1 MIIGQIAN
9 STSIDQ
15 IVVLGIVLQNG
26 NNGVLCYSANSILY
40 NPELFEYFQN
50 YYGLYVDY
58 SAENSTAYLC
68 YNVNSGENYPDF
80 VDISFVWEPLS
91 AALTYYSE
99 GKQEELLASLRTLA
113 QQIVT
118 FDASL
123 VTDDSSQFFELVVGA
138 YFIYTLG
145 CVLTEALTL
154 QYKASFLA
162 TSPAFANYVQGLGL
176 LIEDVQHQEVP
187 VVSESEIVEEDAVQQ
202 SSDEA
207 PAVELSSDESLVTE
221 QSVIDKEP
229 VTEIASEH
237 LQASEPLPDVEQES
251 VLEQAQEEAES
262 SIEAIDPIS
271 LMTQPQINPLDSESQ
286 QESVSEPVQEEFQPE
301 SSQAQQEPQFESQT
315 ENAAQQIYA
324 FEKESEENTSSIQ
337 SEQSFSSEPVVGDE
351 DSEES
356 DSEES
361 DDDSE
366 SVEDILAD
374 AGTTDFQ
381 LHTFTQETCKDAF
394 FFTLPMLQDLQAKDV
409 EFARFVPDIE
419 QVCHPYFVSQNAE
432 EVIVERINFTPEY
445 RRNKPV
451 NLPMPEVEGADKNN
465 TFEIYENEQKF
476 FQFLQMW
483 MRKITIEAKGMQEFD
498 CKNPHHVLVI
508 IAEQYLECLL
518 RHLYSW
524 HWRHIRYVPDY
535 TLTYEE
541 ITKKLDLK
549 RISEDMVVPEC
560 WYYYKEDN
568 PIISVKDAL
577 AENVNLSM
585 DDVVIPN
592 FTSNLVDYV
601 RSAAAMVGN
610 IAYAEAIIQLG
621 RWGERKPTKI
631 LIDGYSKSFVLA
643 TGTSQVEIMDKGSYV
658 SALGSKKYLAVYAS
672 SFKSDFHDVD
682 FYKDRGLVRAR
693 HFTVPSV
700 VYLQEPFVA
709 KESEDKKFTVDYAI
723 GILDFICRLYSD
735 DNPFSNVEIDSE
747 GAIVVTDSFDV
758 SKEYPVERLVDN
770 LSNAKSGAVTNWC
783 LESDQLAYLKLVLGL
798 PNTFNII
805 SIMEQCFGFGKG
817 QTEAEYA
824 NLKFSTGDEF
834 AANTNIMQGA
844 TILAAALNVYM
855 SMVDIF
861 IEVST
866 RRINKELKTISEI
879 LNGFRDAMLKFD
891 YKGENGFLS
900 DSVESKKYS
909 FRQVVFAKYPALAE
923 KFGDSVSAEPFAQDS
938 VSVSEP
944 VPPFVPVT
952 EPFTPASKPAIES
965 FVSDSVSS
973 TQVVASDVPV
983 NPTAY
988 VPMDMASVIDSGTT
1002 AQEPA
1007 IEEIKVPVSDNPATV
1022 PVAEPS
1028 IPVESQASAL
1038 AQSSAQEPVM
1048 VAEPPAATIVE
1059 PQTPLDT
1066 QPQTI
1071 DVGQILF
1078 RDYFVGK
1085 FVSEIL
1091 PSQLNVTIALSPV
1104 VHDRE
1109 CIALLGEAVSGNTNV
1124 AIFFPINL
1132 SEQVQLKRTCTTV
1145 VKAVGIILD
1154 KLMSFEKESGLFF
1167 YNEEVMDK
1175 LLGYLGT
1182 KFADAK
1188 ANNNKRL
1195 LFTSAV
1201 NSEIATDLCFRLA
1214 RQNKNLLVT
1223 SLTLGIFKVL
1233 KNKPGQSYGRT
1244 LDQEAPMAYY
1254 IRQEFEQNPN
1264 ASPEDLTRAVISK
1277 YLTNV

>member
-1 MIIGQIAN
+1 
-9 STSIDQ
+9 
-15 IVVLGIVLQNG
+15 VLQN
-26 NNGVLCYSANSILY
+26 NSDGVLCYSANSILY
-40 NPELFEYFQN
+40 NPELLEYFQN

-99 GKQEELLASLRTLA
+99 GKQEELIASLGTLA
-113 QQIVT
+113 QQIAT
-118 FDASL
+118 LDASL
-123 VTDDSSQFFELVVGA
+123 VKGDPSQFFELVVGA

-154 QYKASFLA
+154 QYKASSLA
-162 TSPAFANYVQGLGL
+162 ASPAFAEYVRGLGL
-176 LIEDVQHQEVP
+176 LIEDVQRQETPTVLEP
-187 VVSESEIVEEDAVQQ
+187 EIVEEVSVQQ

-207 PAVELSSDESLVTE
+207 FVVEPIPDEASVIE
-221 QSVIDKEP
+221 QSAVDKEP
-229 VTEIASEH
+229 VTEPATEP
-237 LQASEPLPDVEQES
+237 LQASESLSDVEPELAS
-251 VLEQAQEEAES
+251 KEQPGEAES
-262 SIEAIDPIS
+262 KIEEIDPIS
-271 LMTQPQINPLDSESQ
+271 LVAQPQINSLDSEFQ
-286 QESVSEPVQEEFQPE
+286 QESSSETSQEEFQPE
-301 SSQAQQEPQFESQT
+301 SSQISQEIQIKSQT

-324 FEKESEENTSSIQ
+324 FEKELEENTSSIQ
-337 SEQSFSSEPVVGDE
+337 SEQSFSSETVSGDE
-351 DSEES
+351 DAEES
-356 DSEES
+356 DSGEG

-366 SVEDILAD
+366 SVEDILED

-381 LHTFTQETCKDAF
+381 LHTFTQKTCKDVF
-394 FFTLPMLQDLQAKDV
+394 FFTLPLLKDLQAKDV
-409 EFARFVPDIE
+409 EYARFVPDID
-419 QVCHPYFVSQNAE
+419 QVCHPYLVSQDNE
-432 EVIVERINFTPEY
+432 EAIVERINFTPEY

-451 NLPMPEVEGADKNN
+451 NFPMPEVEGADKNN

-483 MRKITIEAKGMQEFD
+483 MQKITIEAKGMQEFD

-549 RISEDMVVPEC
+549 RISEDTVVPEC

-577 AENVNLSM
+577 AENVSLNM
-585 DDVVIPN
+585 DDAVAIN

-601 RSAAAMVGN
+601 RSAVATVGS

-658 SALGSKKYLAVYAS
+658 SALGSKKYVAVYAS

-682 FYKDRGLVRAR
+682 FYKDRGLARAR

-700 VYLQEPFVA
+700 VYLQEPLVA

-735 DNPFSNVEIDSE
+735 DNPFSNVEVDSE
-747 GAIVVTDSFDV
+747 GTIVVTDSFDI
-758 SKEYPVERLVDN
+758 SKEYNVERLVDN

-783 LESDQLAYLKLVLGL
+783 LESEQLAYLKLVLGL

-817 QTEAEYA
+817 QTEAEYV

-834 AANTNIMQGA
+834 AANTSIMQGA
-844 TILAAALNVYM
+844 TTLAAALNVYM
-855 SMVDIF
+855 SMVDIV

-891 YKGENGFLS
+891 YKGENGFLN

-909 FRQVVFAKYPALAE
+909 FRQVVFAKYPALVDR
-923 KFGDSVSAEPFAQDS
+923 FGTSVPVPEPPASVSVPVTNPSTPASEPVPELPASALAPVFS
-938 VSVSEP
+938 ISVSEP
-944 VPPFVPVT
+944 
-952 EPFTPASKPAIES
+952 ASVQAVK
-965 FVSDSVSS
+965 
-973 TQVVASDVPV
+973 SDVPV

-988 VPMDMASVIDSGTT
+988 VPMNMASVINSE
-1002 AQEPA
+1002 AVVQEPA
-1007 IEEIKVPVSDNPATV
+1007 IEEIKVPVSDNPAPV
-1022 PVAEPS
+1022 PVVDPS
-1028 IPVESQASAL
+1028 VP
-1038 AQSSAQEPVM
+1038 
-1048 VAEPPAATIVE
+1048 VE
-1059 PQTPLDT
+1059 PQYSVPAPESASEPVTVVETSVSAPEEPQPAPLDT

-1071 DVGQILF
+1071 DVGKIPF

-1091 PSQLNVTIALSPV
+1091 PSQLNVAIALSPV

-1124 AIFFPINL
+1124 AIFFPVNL
-1132 SEQVQLKRTCTTV
+1132 PEQVQLKRTCTTV

-1154 KLMSFEKESGLFF
+1154 KLMSLEKESGLFF
-1167 YNEEVMDK
+1167 YNEEVMDR
-1175 LLGYLGT
+1175 LLGYIGT
-1182 KFADAK
+1182 KFAAAK

-1264 ASPEDLTRAVISK
+1264 ASPEDLTRAVVLK
-1277 YLTNV
+1277 YLTNA

>member
-1 MIIGQIAN
+1 MIIGQILN

-15 IVVLGIVLQNG
+15 FLVIGIVLQNG
-26 NNGVLCYSANSILY
+26 SDGVLCYSARSILY
-40 NPELFEYFQN
+40 NPELLEYFQN

-68 YNVNSGENYPDF
+68 YNVNKGENYPDF

-99 GKQEELLASLRTLA
+99 GKQEELLVSLGTLA
-113 QQIVT
+113 QQIAT
-118 FDASL
+118 LDASL
-123 VTDDSSQFFELVVGA
+123 VTNDPSQFFELVVGA

-145 CVLTEALTL
+145 CALTEALTL
-154 QYKASFLA
+154 SYKASSLVA
-162 TSPAFANYVQGLGL
+162 SAAFANYVQGLGL

-187 VVSESEIVEEDAVQQ
+187 VVTEPEIVEEVSVQS
-202 SSDEA
+202 SSDET
-207 PAVELSSDESLVTE
+207 PAVELSSNESLATE

-229 VTEIASEH
+229 VTESALEKLQDSE
-237 LQASEPLPDVEQES
+237 SLPSVEQES
-251 VLEQAQEEAES
+251 VTEQTQEEVES
-262 SIEAIDPIS
+262 SIEEIDPIS
-271 LMTQPQINPLDSESQ
+271 LMTQPPINPLDSESQ
-286 QESVSEPVQEEFQPE
+286 QESTSEPVQEEFQHE
-301 SSQAQQEPQFESQT
+301 SSQVQQEPQLESQI

-337 SEQSFSSEPVVGDE
+337 SEQSFSSEPVSGDE

-356 DSEES
+356 DSEEG
-361 DDDSE
+361 DDNSE

-381 LHTFTQETCKDAF
+381 LHTFTQKTCKDAF
-394 FFTLPMLQDLQAKDV
+394 FFNLPMLQDLQAKDV

-419 QVCHPYFVSQNAE
+419 QVCRPYLVSQNTE
-432 EVIVERINFTPEY
+432 EVVVERINFTPEY

-483 MRKITIEAKGMQEFD
+483 MQKITIEAKGMQKFD

-508 IAEQYLECLL
+508 IAEQYLDCLL

-568 PIISVKDAL
+568 PMISVKDAL

-601 RSAAAMVGN
+601 RSAAAMVGS

-700 VYLQEPFVA
+700 VYLQEPLVA
-709 KESEDKKFTVDYAI
+709 KESGDKKFTVDYAI

-735 DNPFSNVEIDSE
+735 DNPFSNVEVDSD
-747 GAIVVTDSFDV
+747 GAIVVTDSFDI

-844 TILAAALNVYM
+844 TTLAAALNVYM

-909 FRQVVFAKYPALAE
+909 FRKVVFAKYPALAE
-923 KFGDSVSAEPFAQDS
+923 RFGN
-938 VSVSEP
+938 SVSETFAPDSIP
-944 VPPFVPVT
+944 VSEPAPVSVPVA
-952 EPFTPASKPAIES
+952 EP

-973 TQVVASDVPV
+973 THIVASDVPV

-988 VPMDMASVIDSGTT
+988 VPMDMTSVIDSGTT

-1022 PVAEPS
+1022 PAVKPSVSVEPQS
-1028 IPVESQASAL
+1028 SAL
-1038 AQSSAQEPVM
+1038 AQPSAPKPVT
-1048 VAEPPAATIVE
+1048 VAEPPAAAIVE

-1071 DVGQILF
+1071 DVGQIPF

-1091 PSQLNVTIALSPV
+1091 PSQLNVTITLSPV

-1132 SEQVQLKRTCTTV
+1132 LEQVQLKRTCTTV

-1154 KLMSFEKESGLFF
+1154 KLMSIEKESGLFF

-1188 ANNNKRL
+1188 VNKNKRL

>member
-15 IVVLGIVLQNG
+15 VIVIGIVLQNG
-26 NNGVLCYSANSILY
+26 NNGVFCYSANSILY

-50 YYGLYVDY
+50 YYDLYVDY

-68 YNVNSGENYPDF
+68 YNVNRGENYPDF
-80 VDISFVWEPLS
+80 VDISFVWESLS

-99 GKQEELLASLRTLA
+99 GKQKELMASLGTLA
-113 QQIVT
+113 KQIAT
-118 FDASL
+118 LDASL
-123 VTDDSSQFFELVVGA
+123 VTSDPSQFFELVVGA

-145 CVLTEALTL
+145 CALTEALTL
-154 QYKASFLA
+154 QYKASSLA

-176 LIEDVQHQEVP
+176 LIENVQHQETP
-187 VVSESEIVEEDAVQQ
+187 TVSEPEIVEEVSVQP

-207 PAVELSSDESLVTE
+207 PVVELSSDESLVTE
-221 QSVIDKEP
+221 QPVIDKDL
-229 VTEIASEH
+229 VTEPALEH
-237 LQASEPLPDVEQES
+237 LQASEPFSGIEQES
-251 VLEQAQEEAES
+251 VPEQPPEEVENG
-262 SIEAIDPIS
+262 IEEIDPNTF
-271 LMTQPQINPLDSESQ
+271 MVQPQADPEFQQDPPSE
-286 QESVSEPVQEEFQPE
+286 VMQEEFQPE
-301 SSQAQQEPQFESQT
+301 SSQVQQEPQLELQA
-315 ENAAQQIYA
+315 ENAAKQVYA
-324 FEKESEENTSSIQ
+324 FEKGLEENTSIQ
-337 SEQSFSSEPVVGDE
+337 PEQSFSSETLSSD
-351 DSEES
+351 DNSEE
-356 DSEES
+356 
-361 DDDSE
+361 DDGDDNSE

-381 LHTFTQETCKDAF
+381 LHTFTQKSCKDVF
-394 FFTLPMLQDLQAKDV
+394 FFTLPMLHHLQAKDV
-409 EFARFVPDIE
+409 EYARFVPDIE
-419 QVCHPYFVSQNAE
+419 QVCHPYLVSQDNE
-432 EVIVERINFTPEY
+432 EVVIERINFTPEY

-451 NLPMPEVEGADKNN
+451 NFPMPEVEGADKNN

-483 MRKITIEAKGMQEFD
+483 MQKITIEAKGMQEFD
-498 CKNPHHVLVI
+498 CKNPHHVLVM

-568 PIISVKDAL
+568 PMISVKDAL
-577 AENVNLSM
+577 AENISLNPE
-585 DDVVIPN
+585 DAVVTN
-592 FTSNLVDYV
+592 FTSNLVNYV
-601 RSAAAMVGN
+601 RSAAAEVGS

-643 TGTSQVEIMDKGSYV
+643 TGTSQVEIRDKGSYV
-658 SALGSKKYLAVYAS
+658 SALGSKKYVAVYAS

-682 FYKDRGLVRAR
+682 FYKDKGLVRAR

-709 KESEDKKFTVDYAI
+709 KESEDKKFTVDYAM

-735 DNPFSNVEIDSE
+735 DNPFSNVEVDSE
-747 GAIVVTDSFDV
+747 GTIVVIDSFDV
-758 SKEYPVERLVDN
+758 SKEYSVERLVDN

-783 LESDQLAYLKLVLGL
+783 LESDQLTYLKLVLGL

-817 QTEAEYA
+817 QTEAEYV

-834 AANTNIMQGA
+834 AANTSIMQGA
-844 TILAAALNVYM
+844 TTLAVALNVYM

-861 IEVST
+861 IEVSV

-909 FRQVVFAKYPALAE
+909 FRQVVFVKYPALAE
-923 KFGDSVSAEPFAQDS
+923 RFGASIPVSEPPDSVSAS
-938 VSVSEP
+938 SEP
-944 VPPFVPVT
+944 APVSSIPVT
-952 EPFTPASKPAIES
+952 EPSVPVPKPDIKP

-988 VPMDMASVIDSGTT
+988 VPMNMVSVIDSGTV
-1002 AQEPA
+1002 ASEPA
-1007 IEEIKVPVSDNPATV
+1007 IKEIKVPVSDNPAPV
-1022 PVAEPS
+1022 PVAESFAP
-1028 IPVESQASAL
+1028 
-1038 AQSSAQEPVM
+1038 
-1048 VAEPPAATIVE
+1048 VE
-1059 PQTPLDT
+1059 PQLSVQTQKPALVQASVDPQPAPLDT
-1066 QPQTI
+1066 QPQAI
-1071 DVGQILF
+1071 DVGQIPF

-1109 CIALLGEAVSGNTNV
+1109 CIALLGEAISGSTNV
-1124 AIFFPINL
+1124 AIFFPVNL
-1132 SEQVQLKRTCTTV
+1132 PEKVQLKRTCTTV

-1154 KLMSFEKESGLFF
+1154 KLMSLEKESGLFF
-1167 YNEEVMDK
+1167 YNEEVMDR
-1175 LLGYLGT
+1175 LLGYIGT

-1188 ANNNKRL
+1188 TNNNKRL

-1223 SLTLGIFKVL
+1223 NLTLGIFKIL
-1233 KNKPGQSYGRT
+1233 KNKPGQAYGRT

-1264 ASPEDLTRAVISK
+1264 ASPEDLTRVVISK
-1277 YLTNV
+1277 YLTNA